1 MMGVELRKVKK
12 EETYVHFTTKVTS
25 SRMIEQKF
33 LVVFTAE
40 KSILDNLIDRP
51 FSLKTETKTFWCVH
65 EGEVDKNIS
74 DETTIGLPFR
84 LMQQNKI
91 REGTI
96 GVIERIGL
104 KLNRADAFFMGMEG
118 ESLNLYRN

>member
-1 MMGVELRKVKK
+1 MIGVQLRKVKK
-12 EETYVHFTTKVTS
+12 DETFVRFTTKVTS
-25 SRMIEQKF
+25 SRIIEQKF

-51 FSLKTETKTFWCVH
+51 FSLKTESKTFWCVH
-65 EGEVDKNIS
+65 EGEVDKNIL

-84 LMQQNKI
+84 VMQQNKI

-104 KLNRADAFFMGMEG
+104 KLNRADAFYMGMG
-118 ESLNLYRN
+118 EPSLNLYRN